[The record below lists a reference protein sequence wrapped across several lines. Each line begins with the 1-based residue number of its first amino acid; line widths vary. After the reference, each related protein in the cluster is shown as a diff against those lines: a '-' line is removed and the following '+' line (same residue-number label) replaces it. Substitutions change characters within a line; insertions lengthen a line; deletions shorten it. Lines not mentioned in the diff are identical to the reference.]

1 MAIRRL
7 RWYVWLLIGV
17 ILVPPLLWVAVV
29 VVAPTGWAKAKL
41 VAILESRSGR
51 RVGLEGLSV
60 QLLGGIQLTNLEIG
74 SPKDT
79 GDPWLKAADLRM
91 DIGPL
96 QILQGRFQP
105 SRVDVEGIEL
115 RVLRRADGSVEL
127 ADLIRPVPAPAL
139 LISGRRKPVD
149 HITIQVRHANVTVLD
164 EPTQTQLHLQD
175 VEGEGYSEG
184 PRAVVDHLRGTLN
197 GGAFRFAAQLDRT
210 AMAMNLKAQF
220 RADDVKLDEGM
231 KILRYFVPIL
241 AGAPSTLKGRLNTD
255 FYAQGQGP
263 SWRELCRSIAGHGVI
278 ALNPIELDGAPLVA
292 ELTKFVDLSGP
303 RRVGSIRTDFLVKD
317 RRITTDQFTWNIAR
331 LPITLSGWTDLD
343 GRIDYH
349 MKVEG
354 LNDRLPDRVR
364 HILGDLQV
372 DVGSLTSLTL
382 RGTVNKLVVQV
393 NGVPIDG
400 KLLRDTGLRRD
411 DRERLRL
418 LGRELRDKLLR

>member
-7 RWYVWLLIGV
+7 RWYVWLLIGL
-17 ILVPPLLWVAVV
+17 ILTPPLLWVAVV

-51 RVGLEGLSV
+51 RVGLEGVSV
-60 QLLGGIQLTNLEIG
+60 RFLGGIELTNLEIG

-79 GDPWLKAADLRM
+79 GDPWLKAAEVRL

-96 QILQGRFQP
+96 QILQGQLHP
-105 SRVDVEGIEL
+105 SRVDVDGLEL
-115 RVLRRADGSVEL
+115 RVLRHADGTVEL

-139 LISGRRKPVD
+139 LAPGRRKSIN
-149 HITIQVRHANVTVLD
+149 HIAIQVRQANVIVRD
-164 EPTQTQLHLQD
+164 EPTQTQLQLQD

-197 GGAFRFAAQLDRT
+197 GGRFRFAAQVDRT
-210 AMAMNLKAQF
+210 AMAMDLKAQF
-220 RADDVKLDEGM
+220 RADDVKLDEGL
-231 KILRYFVPIL
+231 KILRYVVPVL

-255 FYAQGQGP
+255 FYVQGQGP
-263 SWRELCRSIAGHGVI
+263 SWKGLCRSIAGHGVI

-292 ELTKFVDLSGP
+292 ELSKFVEMSGP

-317 RRITTDQFTWNIAR
+317 RRITTDQFTWNIAK

-354 LNDRLPDRVR
+354 LNDRLPERVR
-364 HILGDLQV
+364 HILGDLKV

-393 NGVPIDG
+393 NGVPLDG

-418 LGRELRDKLLR
+418 LGRQLRDKILR